1 MVLISK
7 AAKMCIL
14 QYKQMN
20 KHPHTLRLTLFG
32 IFVLVA
38 LLILID
44 FILPGRV
51 INEVIRELSRERQ
64 QYYNAAQ
71 NAHYSYKV
79 TTREH
84 QFWVEGDFAAGV
96 QDHEKIQYAVSRIF
110 KEVNWYR
117 VASSEKRA
125 TYSLRILPGLVLPL
139 LAIISIIIA
148 YSVKK
153 NIDTLLFVLQAL
165 LIADLVYVLT

>member
-1 MVLISK
+1 
-7 AAKMCIL
+7 
-14 QYKQMN
+14 MN
-20 KHPHTLRLTLFG
+20 RFQFTFRRSLYG
-32 IFVLVA
+32 IFILVA
-38 LLILID
+38 LVILID

-51 INEVIRELSRERQ
+51 INEVIIELNRERQ

-84 QFWVEGDFAAGV
+84 QFWVEADFAAGV

-117 VASSEKRA
+117 LVSSENRA
-125 TYSLRILPGLVLPL
+125 TYSLRILSGLVLPL

-148 YSVKK
+148 FRFKK
-153 NIDTLLFVLQAL
+153 NIDTLLFVLQTL
-165 LIADLVYVLT
+165 LIADLVYLLT